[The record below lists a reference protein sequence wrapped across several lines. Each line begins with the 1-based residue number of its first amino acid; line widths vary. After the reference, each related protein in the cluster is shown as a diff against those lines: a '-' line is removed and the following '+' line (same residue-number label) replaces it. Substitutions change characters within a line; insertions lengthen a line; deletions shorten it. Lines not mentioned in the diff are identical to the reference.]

1 MKANANKKSSSSK
14 AGVDWVSDFDKH
26 SKNFSKSESV
36 SVRGSVGGERTKDG
50 RGDGKFGER

>member
-1 MKANANKKSSSSK
+1 M
-14 AGVDWVSDFDKH
+14 SDFDKH